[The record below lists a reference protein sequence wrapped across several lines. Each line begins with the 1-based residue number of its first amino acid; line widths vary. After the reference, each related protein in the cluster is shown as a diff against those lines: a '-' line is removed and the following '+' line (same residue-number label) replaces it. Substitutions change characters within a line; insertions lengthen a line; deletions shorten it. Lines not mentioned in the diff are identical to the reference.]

1 MSVNCEWKHTADGN
15 RMVPE
20 HEDALYQA
28 RDAYMKLYHE
38 NKQVGSPLL
47 YRFLLLETAGCMN
60 AG

>member
-1 MSVNCEWKHTADGN
+1 
-15 RMVPE
+15 MVPE

-38 NKQVGSPLL
+38 NKQAGSPLL